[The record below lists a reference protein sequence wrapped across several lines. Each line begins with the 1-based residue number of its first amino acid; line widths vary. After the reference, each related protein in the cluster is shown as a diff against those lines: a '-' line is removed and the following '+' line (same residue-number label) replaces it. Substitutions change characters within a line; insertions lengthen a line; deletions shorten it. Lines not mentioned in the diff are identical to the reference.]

1 MLNSTVLLYSLISV
15 LTVSLFSF
23 VGVAALALSNKLLK
37 KFLLFL
43 VSFSAGALLGDAF
56 IHILPELVKE
66 YGFNLSASLYLILG
80 ILLFFIIEKF
90 IHWQHCHTP
99 ISKEHIHPFVITNLL
114 GDALHNFIDGL
125 IIGSSYLVSIPTG
138 IATTLAVILHEIPQ
152 EIGDFAVL
160 IHGGF
165 TKGRALFFNFLVAT
179 TAVLGTLISIFL
191 GESFKNYNL
200 FLLPLTIGG
209 FIYIA
214 ASDLIPELHKEVKI
228 KKSIVQVLGLVL
240 GVTIMVLLLYLE

>member
-80 ILLFFIIEKF
+80 ILLFFII
-90 IHWQHCHTP
+90 T
-99 ISKEHIHPFVITNLL
+99 
-114 GDALHNFIDGL
+114 
-125 IIGSSYLVSIPTG
+125 
-138 IATTLAVILHEIPQ
+138 
-152 EIGDFAVL
+152 
-160 IHGGF
+160 
-165 TKGRALFFNFLVAT
+165 
-179 TAVLGTLISIFL
+179 
-191 GESFKNYNL
+191 
-200 FLLPLTIGG
+200 
-209 FIYIA
+209 
-214 ASDLIPELHKEVKI
+214 HKR
-228 KKSIVQVLGLVL
+228 
-240 GVTIMVLLLYLE
+240 MY